1 MRVLFFL
8 LLCVSLAACSGVKV
22 LPTESADGVEW
33 AKYKTFDFYQVDA
46 SGDTISAQFISG
58 IDVLKRAIAQEMKQ
72 RGYVQTANQ
81 PDLLI
86 NIGLVVK
93 EQVQTRQTDWR
104 TDGATRYMGQRNY
117 TWKSEEIEVGRY
129 REGTVTVHVVDAARK
144 QMLWKGG
151 AKGIIPDKQKQLP
164 ALAEEAMKELFS
176 KYPGKVL

>member
-1 MRVLFFL
+1 MRILFFL
-8 LLCVSLAACSGVKV
+8 LLFVSLAACSGVKV
-22 LPTESADGVEW
+22 LPTESADGVNW
-33 AKYKTFDFYQVDA
+33 TKYKSFDFYQVDA
-46 SGDTISAQFISG
+46 SGDTVSAQFAAG
-58 IDVLKRAIAQEMKQ
+58 IDVLKQAIAQEMKQ
-72 RGYVQTANQ
+72 RGYVQTASQ

-144 QMLWKGG
+144 QMVWKGG

-164 ALAEEAMKELFS
+164 ALAAEAMKELFS

>member
-1 MRVLFFL
+1 
-8 LLCVSLAACSGVKV
+8 
-22 LPTESADGVEW
+22 
-33 AKYKTFDFYQVDA
+33 
-46 SGDTISAQFISG
+46 
-58 IDVLKRAIAQEMKQ
+58 MKQ
-72 RGYVQTANQ
+72 RGYVQQTAQ

-104 TDGATRYMGQRNY
+104 TDGAPRYMGQRNY

-164 ALAEEAMKELFS
+164 ALAGEAMKELFS

>member
-1 MRVLFFL
+1 MRILFFITMCFFL
-8 LLCVSLAACSGVKV
+8 TACSGVKV
-22 LPTESADGVEW
+22 LPTESADNVDW

-46 SGDTISAQFISG
+46 SGDTVSAQFASG
-58 IDVLKRAIAQEMKQ
+58 IDVLKQAIAQEMKQ
-72 RGYVQTANQ
+72 RGYVQQAAQ

-104 TDGATRYMGQRNY
+104 TDGAPRYMGQRNY
-117 TWKSEEIEVGRY
+117 SWKSEEIEVGRY

-151 AKGIIPDKQKQLP
+151 AKGVIPDKQKQLP
-164 ALAEEAMKELFS
+164 TIAAEAMKELFS